1 VKAAE
6 VKRLA
11 ESASPEAIADAI
23 EAITE
28 READPSW
35 VHGEDVSEKLT
46 HLLLAQR
53 ILERVAA
60 GASVKDAFRAEL
72 AGVRDVLTNET
83 PGA

>member
-1 VKAAE
+1 MKAGE

-11 ESASPEAIADAI
+11 ESATAAAIAEAI

-28 READPSW
+28 REEDPAW

-53 ILERVAA
+53 VLARVEA

-72 AGVRDVLTNET
+72 AGVRDVLTNEA
-83 PGA
+83 PGT